1 MFYDNQN
8 EMLFGKIKD
17 EYKGIPINE
26 FVELKSKVHH
36 SMISHDGK

>member
-26 FVELKSKVHH
+26 CLIKIKNASFY
-36 SMISHDGK
+36 DFA